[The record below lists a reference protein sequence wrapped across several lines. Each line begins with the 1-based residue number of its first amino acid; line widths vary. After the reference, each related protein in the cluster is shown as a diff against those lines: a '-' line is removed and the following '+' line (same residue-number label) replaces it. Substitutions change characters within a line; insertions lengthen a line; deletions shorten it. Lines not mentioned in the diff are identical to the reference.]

1 MIDKQTN
8 AQERKLLCAARSL
21 LSMQVGMCLGAIRMA
36 QLLAGMGEPYLQR
49 HGIFAEFASAIPA
62 GLPVGM
68 ARLYWAPEA
77 LLERDAA
84 LAQIEARFRSGLL
97 AECQVILRR
106 YKLSVPTATSHPPAP
121 ASTNFTLQ
129 QHGYG
134 LF

>member
-1 MIDKQTN
+1 MIDEQTN

-21 LSMQVGMCLGAIRMA
+21 LSMQVGMCLGAIRIA
-36 QLLAGMGEPYLQR
+36 QLLAEMGEPYLQR
-49 HGIFAEFASAIPA
+49 HSVFAEFASAIPA

-84 LAQIEARFRSGLL
+84 LAQIEARFRPGLL
-97 AECQVILRR
+97 AECQVILRH
-106 YKLSVPTATSHPPAP
+106 YKASVPAAKPLQRVP
-121 ASTNFTLQ
+121 ASTNFTLLKQ
-129 QHGYG
+129 PYD